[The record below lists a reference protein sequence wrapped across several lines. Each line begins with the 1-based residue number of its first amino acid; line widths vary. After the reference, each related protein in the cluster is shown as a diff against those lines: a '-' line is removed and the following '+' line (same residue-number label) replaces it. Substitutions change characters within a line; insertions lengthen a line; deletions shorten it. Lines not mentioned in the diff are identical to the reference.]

1 MNRTVQRPR
10 RRAPQPEFV
19 RYIVIVVLAVASLL
33 TGCEKHRP
41 AIQLTGVTMGTQ
53 YSITIVNPGETQQE
67 ALETSVDAL
76 LGSINAAMST
86 YDPESELS
94 LMNQNSSTEWI
105 KISDSLHTVLQAA
118 IAVAEASGGAFDV
131 TVGPLV
137 NLWGFGPDRGASVVP
152 DPSAVANASE
162 QVGTDKFEIKANPSA
177 LRKRHPEVY
186 IDLSGIAKGYAVDR
200 LARFLQE
207 QGYEDFL
214 VDIGGELRAAGL
226 NPNRRAWRIGIENPT
241 AEGREI
247 GQTIVLTNTGL
258 ASSGN
263 YRNYFESDGVRYGHT
278 IDPKTGAPT
287 QHRLASV
294 TVLHSTAMLADAWAT
309 ALMSM
314 GFGAGLKVANEHEL
328 AALFFVAEAD
338 NWNSH
343 ATRAYDIAVGSN

>member
-1 MNRTVQRPR
+1 MNRTVQCPR
-10 RRAPQPEFV
+10 LRTLKPEFI
-19 RYIVIVVLAVASLL
+19 RHIIIAILAVAPLL
-33 TGCEKHRP
+33 AGCEKHRP
-41 AIQLTGVTMGTQ
+41 VIQLIGATMGTQ
-53 YSITIVNPGETQQE
+53 YSITIVNPGEIQQE
-67 ALETSVDAL
+67 ALETSIEAL
-76 LGSINAAMST
+76 LGSISAVMST

-94 LMNQNSSTEWI
+94 LMNQNASREWI
-105 KISDSLHTVLQAA
+105 KISDSLHDVLQTAV
-118 IAVAEASGGAFDV
+118 AVAEASGGAFDV
-131 TVGPLV
+131 SVGPLV
-137 NLWGFGPDRGASVVP
+137 NLWGFGPDREATVVP

-162 QVGTDKFEIKANPSA
+162 QVGTDKFEIKANPRA

-200 LARFLQE
+200 LAMFLHKNK
-207 QGYEDFL
+207 YEDFL

-226 NPNRRAWRIGIENPT
+226 NQNGRAWRIGIENPMT
-241 AEGREI
+241 EGREI
-247 GQTIVLTNTGL
+247 GQTIALTNTAL